1 MSRLLA
7 EFIDKLAAVK
17 EADGSTLLDNVS
29 LSFGSNICSIHSL
42 DNCPTILAGG
52 AAGVKHGR
60 HVVLAA
66 KQTPLCNLWVTLMQG
81 LGIEVDAHGDSTG
94 TLGELTA

>member
-1 MSRLLA
+1 
-7 EFIDKLAAVK
+7 
-17 EADGSTLLDNVS
+17 
-29 LSFGSNICSIHSL
+29 
-42 DNCPTILAGG
+42 
-52 AAGVKHGR
+52 VKHGR